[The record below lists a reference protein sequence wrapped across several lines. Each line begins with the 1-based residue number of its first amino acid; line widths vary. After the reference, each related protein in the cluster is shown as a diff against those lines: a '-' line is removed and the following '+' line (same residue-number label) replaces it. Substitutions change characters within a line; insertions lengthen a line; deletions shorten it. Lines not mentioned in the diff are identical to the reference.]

1 MVTSRNYESK
11 TNNNWF
17 LFNNRFDPWSLLEGF
32 KNKALSLGVT
42 FIRGE
47 VTGFETRELSVAG
60 GGTEPRSYEKPI
72 KVQVNLCTNY
82 KWFYCQLAN

>member
-1 MVTSRNYESK
+1 MVS
-11 TNNNWF
+11 F
-17 LFNNRFDPWSLLEGF
+17 LNNRFDPWSLLEGF

-60 GGTEPRSYEKPI
+60 GGPVPHSYEKPV
-72 KVQVNLCTNY
+72 KVQVNLRNNY
-82 KWFYCQLAN
+82 KYIFFNQLNRMITDSA